1 MIIFIVIIVVLL
13 KLYSY
18 FYDTYIKIIFDK
30 IFIIY
35 HYILDIN
42 RNNKIR
48 ENKLTTLVFK
58 NAKI

>member
-30 IFIIY
+30 IYIIY
-35 HYILDIN
+35 HYIIDIN